1 MKHSSFLK
9 GEKILIKEPKF
20 FRCKHCGN
28 IVEKLYDS
36 GVSLVCCGEEME
48 ELVAN
53 TVDAAKEKHV
63 PSVSIVGNKVQ
74 VAVGEVIH
82 PMEEKHYIMWI
93 YLHTNKGIQRKDL
106 APGEEPKAEFTLD
119 GDEVI
124 AVYEYCN
131 LHGLWKKEIAK

>member
-1 MKHSSFLK
+1 MH
-9 GEKILIKEPKF
+9 KEPKF

-28 IVEKLYDS
+28 IVEKLHDS
-36 GVSLVCCGEEME
+36 GIAIVCCGEEMQ

-63 PSVSIVGNKVQ
+63 PSVSIVGNMVQ
-74 VAVGEVIH
+74 VEVGDVLH

-93 YLHTNKGIQRKDL
+93 YLRTKNGSQRKDL
-106 APGEEPKAEFTLD
+106 LPGEDPKAVFALGD
-119 GDEVI
+119 DEVI

-131 LHGLWKKEIAK
+131 LHGLWKKEMSK